1 MLSPKMTERLAVLG
15 ENLKLAR
22 KRRGKNEEQAAEM
35 IGISRATLRRM
46 EEGDP
51 GVRMGTYLAALES
64 YQLEDGLRFAE
75 PEDDVIGLSHEKQ
88 RLPKR
93 IRPIIEKKYDF

>member
-46 EEGDP
+46 ENGDS
-51 GVRMGTYLAALES
+51 GVKIGTYLAALES
-64 YQLEDGLRFAE
+64 YQLEDSLRFAE
-75 PEDDVIGLSHEKQ
+75 PEDDLIGLSHEKQ

-93 IRPIIEKKYDF
+93 IRPKLEKKYDF

>member
-1 MLSPKMTERLAVLG
+1 MLSQKMRERLVVLG
-15 ENLKLAR
+15 ENLQVAR

-35 IGISRATLRRM
+35 IGVSRSTLRRM

-51 GVRMGTYLAALES
+51 GVKMGTYLAALES
-64 YQLEDGLRFAE
+64 YQLEDCLRFAE
-75 PEDDVIGLSHEKQ
+75 PEDDLIGLSHEKQ

-93 IRPIIEKKYDF
+93 IRSKVEKKYDF